1 MDNEPSSS
9 RQSVPADSEAA
20 TSRGRMNTNLAE
32 SDPSWHDESED
43 APSMVYFAARTP
55 LANPETTLL
64 AHPLVWLS
72 ISILVFAVAWL
83 FPPKLYTS
91 MLGDDNHLFLDMQVL
106 AFNTASLIMLILGF
120 WIGVGGRP
128 LETRIQRAIESPLA
142 GAPTTTYGILILFIL
157 MNFAA
162 LGLFVQSGGL
172 GAIMRSLSG
181 ASLNR
186 ELTLVAENSRYG
198 SMWISLLLL
207 PSMCFG
213 VTYHIYRASPRD
225 NWVRILFFILV
236 ATFFVAAFL
245 SSKRNFLAR
254 PLFAILLSYLV
265 WPTHR
270 GLRLRHAV
278 TICATAGFVMLSV
291 FIGIAVLRNGVAGTS
306 DGIREVSRYLLG
318 DTTPKL

>member
-20 TSRGRMNTNLAE
+20 TSRGRMNTNLIE

-128 LETRIQRAIESPLA
+128 LEDSHSTGHRISARW
-142 GAPTTTYGILILFIL
+142 GTH
-157 MNFAA
+157 N
-162 LGLFVQSGGL
+162 
-172 GAIMRSLSG
+172 
-181 ASLNR
+181 
-186 ELTLVAENSRYG
+186 
-198 SMWISLLLL
+198 
-207 PSMCFG
+207 
-213 VTYHIYRASPRD
+213 
-225 NWVRILFFILV
+225 
-236 ATFFVAAFL
+236 ATG
-245 SSKRNFLAR
+245 
-254 PLFAILLSYLV
+254 Y
-265 WPTHR
+265 
-270 GLRLRHAV
+270 
-278 TICATAGFVMLSV
+278 
-291 FIGIAVLRNGVAGTS
+291 
-306 DGIREVSRYLLG
+306 
-318 DTTPKL
+318 